1 MNEIMQRMEIQPM
14 KFENSIGSKIV
25 VYISPFS
32 PSLRLSLLC
41 LSAKYHT
48 NISFF
53 AGQMILSISLQLF
66 TEI

>member
-14 KFENSIGSKIV
+14 KIVGIGSKIV

-48 NISFF
+48 NISFL
-53 AGQMILSISLQLF
+53 AGKMILSISLHLS